1 MLILLP
7 AVLVV
12 LLVFS
17 FASGSTEL
25 MVLMPMVLVG
35 AAGGIFVTFV
45 LREGQARRDMSVR
58 RMPTDHLRRQLY
70 MALRP
75 QRRAIRL
82 QKEQQQEEQGPDPDS
97 GEPPSG

>member
-1 MLILLP
+1 MIILLP

-17 FASGSTEL
+17 YASGSTEL

-35 AAGGIFVTFV
+35 VAGGIFVTFV

-58 RMPTDHLRRQLY
+58 RMPTDHLRRQMY
-70 MALRP
+70 IALRP

-82 QKEQQQEEQGPDPDS
+82 QKEQQEQDPAPDPDPE
-97 GEPPSG
+97 EPPSE

>member
-1 MLILLP
+1 VVILLP
-7 AVLVV
+7 AVLLV

-17 FASGSTEL
+17 YASGSTEL
-25 MVLMPMVLVG
+25 MVLMPMVLVV

-45 LREGQARRDMSVR
+45 LREGQARRDLSVR
-58 RMPTDHLRRQLY
+58 RMPTDHLRRQVY

-82 QKEQQQEEQGPDPDS
+82 QREQQEQEPAPDPE
-97 GEPPSG
+97 EPPSE